1 MNVKKKISILII
13 FQPALLLIM
22 ELLIIKYWLK
32 TKAFLEYIEG
42 EKK

>member
-13 FQPALLLIM
+13 FQSALLLIM
-22 ELLIIKYWLK
+22 ELLIIKYWSK
-32 TKAFLEYIEG
+32 TKVFLEYIEG